1 MHEQVMHP
9 CGPRLASTLE
19 APAAAGSA
27 LVVPGFFEC
36 AGVFALR
43 LRFTKVRC
51 WLWADGDP
59 PTRMLRL
66 TTVSA
71 VAGGVY
77 PMSAV

>member
-1 MHEQVMHP
+1 MFSGKVAHIMLLTQRLSMHEQVMHS
-9 CGPRLASTLE
+9 CGPRLACTLE

-36 AGVFALR
+36 AEVFALR

-59 PTRMLRL
+59 PTR
-66 TTVSA
+66 
-71 VAGGVY
+71 
-77 PMSAV
+77 